1 MSMNQEQLKDLDD
14 KIKASNPPA
23 PRVSLQD
30 IKDQIVNVE
39 YVTHK
44 SESGKILRWCVIELK
59 NGWLATGLPSSSA
72 SIENDNEERGKE
84 IAYNNAFGSIWPLMG
99 YNLAQKMHD
108 QAQAAAQ

>member
-1 MSMNQEQLKDLDD
+1 MSMSQEQLKDLDD

-30 IKDQIVNVE
+30 IKDQIVGVE
-39 YVTHK
+39 YVTHI
-44 SESGKILRWCVIELK
+44 SEKGKVLRWCVIELK
-59 NGWLATGLPSSSA
+59 NGWLATGLPSSST

-84 IAYNNAFGSIWPLMG
+84 IAYNNAFGTIWPLLG

-108 QAQAAAQ
+108 EAQAVAQ